1 MAIRD
6 LYDRQTPAL
15 WGGSGTP
22 APSVKGSTQEGGVR
36 AQDQKFLIQCKPF
49 QFNRNILLA
58 FSGAFVVASAM
69 MAKAFHDRYPAIPDH
84 HKDMYRSAARLIAI
98 APIGIAT
105 LFFKWAYQ
113 QGAIYNQCLQ
123 DPRGT
128 LARIADSERAESE
141 STKTKRV
148 SINIPD
154 GVAAASWLAG
164 AAVIA
169 EGVAYYGVAAAE
181 GVFASGFSLCATGMR
196 YFNPRDDANSIL

>member
-6 LYDRQTPAL
+6 RYNVQTPMQ
-15 WGGSGTP
+15 WGGPVS
-22 APSVKGSTQEGGVR
+22 SLLSRNVS
-36 AQDQKFLIQCKPF
+36 AQANPVSIEDRKLLSQCKPF

-84 HKDMYRSAARLIAI
+84 HKEIYRSAARLIAI

-113 QGAIYNQCLQ
+113 QGEVYNQCLK

-128 LARIADSERAESE
+128 LTRIAEAESAE
-141 STKTKRV
+141 EASTKTKRV

-164 AAVIA
+164 AAAVA

-181 GVFASGFSLCATGMR
+181 GVFASGLSLCTPGMR
-196 YFNPRDDANSIL
+196 YFNLRADANSIL

>member
-6 LYDRQTPAL
+6 RYLVQIPVQWGSAVSSISSSQTSAQANPVSIEDRKL
-15 WGGSGTP
+15 LS
-22 APSVKGSTQEGGVR
+22 
-36 AQDQKFLIQCKPF
+36 QCKPF

-84 HKDMYRSAARLIAI
+84 HKEIYRSAARLIAI

-128 LARIADSERAESE
+128 LARISDSERAEAE

-164 AAVIA
+164 AAAIA

-181 GVFASGFSLCATGMR
+181 GVFASGFSLCAPGMR